1 MKELSIEQKAKAYD
15 EALKVLHKYDGANIM
30 FSQSLKEEMFP
41 ELKES
46 EDEKTRAEI
55 VRFIQMEVENEI
67 VGNKW
72 LAWLEKQKEF
82 VSADFDDVWETADC
96 DELTAPLEKYS
107 KDAIKKMCHA
117 WYDKGIELERKS
129 WFEKQGEN
137 EYTLKSSNNE
147 DVSRLTEQIT
157 KFAKD
162 YELNLPNRSYDIYAF
177 AKDILTW
184 LEKQSKII
192 SVNSCKTCKDEQ
204 PSLQTNERAWLY
216 FVSDVLTWK
225 DGIGQ
230 YLDDPRVQELAK
242 KLCSEYTQKLYNSS
256 VLSNSSNIGKNK
268 IEPRFKVGDWIIS
281 HYNHVAYIKSIDE
294 KNYSLSCND
303 GNSERLSI
311 DYVNRNWRLW
321 TIQDAKDG
329 DVLYAKSTKDI
340 YFRDYIFN
348 FSSFTEDNVI
358 STNFGYDVFHG
369 IFDTKLSRFGREEDF
384 VSVTPA
390 TKEQRDLLFTKMKE
404 AGYEWANKP
413 KELK

>member
-1 MKELSIEQKAKAYD
+1 M
-15 EALKVLHKYDGANIM
+15 
-30 FSQSLKEEMFP
+30 
-41 ELKES
+41 
-46 EDEKTRAEI
+46 
-55 VRFIQMEVENEI
+55 
-67 VGNKW
+67 
-72 LAWLEKQKEF
+72 
-82 VSADFDDVWETADC
+82 
-96 DELTAPLEKYS
+96 
-107 KDAIKKMCHA
+107 
-117 WYDKGIELERKS
+117 
-129 WFEKQGEN
+129 
-137 EYTLKSSNNE
+137 KSSNNE

-216 FVSDVLTWK
+216 LVSDVLIWK

-230 YLDDPRVQELAK
+230 YLDDPRLQELAK
-242 KLCSEYTQKLYNSS
+242 KLCIEYTQKLYNPS

-268 IEPRFKVGDWIIS
+268 IETRFKVGDWVVTSNGEVSQVIS
-281 HYNHVAYIKSIDE
+281 VDKDVDGYTLD
-294 KNYSLSCND
+294 NYTYFSGSWCD
-303 GNSERLSI
+303 M
-311 DYVNRNWRLW
+311 YHLW
-321 TIQDAKDG
+321 TLSDVKDG
-329 DVLYAKSTKDI
+329 DVLYTKGTKDS

-369 IFDTKLSRFGREEDF
+369 TFDTKLSRFGREEDF

-390 TKEQRDLLFTKMKE
+390 SKEQRGLLFTKMKD
-404 AGYEWANKP
+404 A
-413 KELK
+413 